1 MLEEQTAELLQ
12 RRGRQDLAALERPD
26 CNNMLAASARSSRLA
41 VYDIMGAQ
49 ATVCRCALHL
59 HMLAV

>member
-12 RRGRQDLAALERPD
+12 RRGRQDPAALERPD
-26 CNNMLAASARSSRLA
+26 CNNMLAASARSSRSA
-41 VYDIMGAQ
+41 MYDIMAQ

-59 HMLAV
+59 QMLAV